1 MFRRLC
7 EAAANGLYLPYVR
20 KTLCLSVRPSMCIT
34 DILNGRIVV
43 KNYIWDFYNFFSQ
56 YSNFS

>member
-7 EAAANGLYLPYVR
+7 EAVANGDYLLHVR
-20 KTLCLSVRPSMCIT
+20 KTLCLSVRLSTCIK

-43 KNYIWDFYNFFSQ
+43 TNCIWDFYKFVSATFQ
-56 YSNFS
+56 F